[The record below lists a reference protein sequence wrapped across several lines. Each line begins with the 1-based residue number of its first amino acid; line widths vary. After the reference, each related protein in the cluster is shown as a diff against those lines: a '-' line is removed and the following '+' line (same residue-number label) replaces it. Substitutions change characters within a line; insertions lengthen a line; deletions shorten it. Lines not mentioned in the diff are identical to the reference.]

1 MKKTIID
8 FTIAVILTAI
18 GIGDIQAQP
27 RIHYGRNNSYMYWPM
42 PSNSR
47 FESGSPRN
55 PMIYPGEK
63 LVVDGFHLSRS
74 EREETST
81 IYGVAAAVHIDII
94 DNYSLHNPYTL
105 PGCTWREDEA
115 CTINIYI
122 YKATVGDSAVE
133 LVKHSAHYVHGRKV
147 PDRVMIL
154 VDSVLE
160 FRPQLEMYMHE
171 FYFDEP
177 VTVTGPFLVGMI
189 SDSILRVAE
198 PTLNLARFPWGYEG
212 FVDIKES
219 KNVDARGVADTFPDS
234 NGIFSYYIST
244 APMFYPILVPEG
256 SFIGVE
262 QPQDAASVRLTPNPA
277 RTEVTVEAGCAV
289 CSVEVVDIM
298 GRTVIRKDNPGGTQ
312 RAALDVSRLPQGCYA
327 VRLNTAHGI
336 LTEKLVVK

>member
-1 MKKTIID
+1 MKKTIINY
-8 FTIAVILTAI
+8 TIAVILTAI
-18 GIGDIQAQP
+18 GIGDIYAQP
-27 RIHYGRNNSYMYWPM
+27 RIHYGTNNSYMYWPM
-42 PSNSR
+42 PSYNSR
-47 FESGSPRN
+47 FNNSGHRDRSTY
-55 PMIYPGEK
+55 IGEN
-63 LVVDGFHLSRS
+63 LVVNGFHLDRTG
-74 EREETST
+74 REETCT
-81 IYGVAAAVHIDII
+81 IYGVAAAVCIRTDE
-94 DNYSLHNPYTL
+94 NYSSHDPYTL

-122 YKATVGDSAVE
+122 YTATVGDSAVE

-189 SDSILRVAE
+189 SDSILRFAE
-198 PTLNLARFPWGYEG
+198 PVLDHAWFTWVYKGQ
-212 FVDIKES
+212 VDIKES
-219 KNVDARGVADTFPDS
+219 KIVEMWGVAADTLPDS
-234 NGIFSYYIST
+234 NVLWG

-289 CSVEVVDIM
+289 RSMEVVDIM
-298 GRTVIRKDNPGGTQ
+298 GRTVIRKDNPSGAQ

-327 VRLNTAHGI
+327 VRLNTARGI